1 LRTFDGF
8 MVAFTEGLFE
18 IQAVER
24 GSLAYQAKEQLLGR
38 YCYEAEEH
46 LPMTEL
52 RMLKATVGIP
62 ERVWQR
68 YKAAFIAG
76 MPGEE

>member
-1 LRTFDGF
+1 

-18 IQAVER
+18 MRAAER
-24 GSLAYQAKEQLLGR
+24 GSSTYHAKEQLLGR

-46 LPMTEL
+46 LPGTEL
-52 RMLKATVGIP
+52 RLLKATIGIP

-68 YKAAFIAG
+68 YKAAFIVG
-76 MPGEE
+76 MSRGM